1 MRAKLIRMIKKSANL
16 LNQYFVSK
24 VSIICEQDIITSLE
38 TGTMNPG
45 NQLVFYSLAAVAA

>member
-45 NQLVFYSLAAVAA
+45 NQLVFYCLAAVAA

>member
-1 MRAKLIRMIKKSANL
+1 MRAKLIRMIQKSANL

-45 NQLVFYSLAAVAA
+45 NQLVLYSLAAVAA

>member
-1 MRAKLIRMIKKSANL
+1 MRAKLIRMIQKSANL